1 MRPLFRIF
9 LLTGWLSVFIM
20 GMSATPAFAQN
31 NCKVEIN
38 NAADNFEFG
47 RADDVIRLLDPC
59 LENREIE
66 KDDRVEMY
74 RLLSLSYLAKRD
86 SATAYSFVQ
95 SLIKTNRRFKSRT
108 ITDDPQFKAWVDELR
123 PKWHQRWIWR
133 SAIAGGFA
141 GTFFAVRALTMDE
154 DPLPLPPSGPQ

>member
-1 MRPLFRIF
+1 MRALFRILPIACWLCI
-9 LLTGWLSVFIM
+9 LLI
-20 GMSATPAFAQN
+20 GMLATPALAQD
-31 NCKVEIN
+31 NCKVQIN
-38 NAADNFEFG
+38 SAADNFEIG

-59 LENREIE
+59 LENDDIE

-86 SATAYSFVQ
+86 SVTAYSFVET
-95 SLIKTNRRFKSRT
+95 LIKTNRRFKSRT
-108 ITDDPQFKAWVDELR
+108 ITDDPQFKVWVDELR

-133 SAIAGGFA
+133 GAIAGGLA
-141 GTFFAVRALTMDE
+141 GTVFGIRALTMED